1 MFVFSS
7 GQMWLLPS
15 FDENGLEQG
24 IRSVL
29 TGIGLAGRVP
39 PNGMAHLVRKMLVFQ
54 ASCDARRV
62 GQWDAVSWWDFV
74 SAERF
79 SPEYQRT
86 FGNGLTKALVAA
98 KGTRAS
104 ARTIGLIAL
113 AFITSV
119 LTQSNPLVAR
129 QSGYGAADRL
139 LAAPTN
145 EAWVDPGVA
154 HLRRLGGEV
163 ATGSAAT
170 PHHVEAIVKSRG
182 GGRGGQDMG

>member
-24 IRSVL
+24 IRSVI

-39 PNGMAHLVRKMLVFQ
+39 PNEIAHLVRKMLVFQ
-54 ASCDARRV
+54 TSSDARRV

-86 FGNGLTKALVAA
+86 FGNGLTKTLVAA
-98 KGTRAS
+98 TGTRAS
-104 ARTIGLIAL
+104 APTIAL
-113 AFITSV
+113 MAQPFLTSV
-119 LTQSNPLVAR
+119 LPPSHP
-129 QSGYGAADRL
+129 
-139 LAAPTN
+139 P
-145 EAWVDPGVA
+145 
-154 HLRRLGGEV
+154 
-163 ATGSAAT
+163 AAT
-170 PHHVEAIVKSRG
+170 PRG
-182 GGRGGQDMG
+182 SGPP